1 MKCPGIK
8 LNEIDDQLKIDW
20 ERCGFHQR
28 KHGLNQETVGN
39 KLDSS
44 RKNKENDDEL
54 ESNLGKSDKD
64 LYFKCGKIKFT
75 EPGKKGNMAM

>member
-1 MKCPGIK
+1 MKWPGIK
-8 LNEIDDQLKIDW
+8 LYEDDDQLKIDW

-28 KHGLNQETVGN
+28 KQGLNQETMGN
-39 KLDSS
+39 KLDSN

-64 LYFKCGKIKFT
+64 LYFK
-75 EPGKKGNMAM
+75 